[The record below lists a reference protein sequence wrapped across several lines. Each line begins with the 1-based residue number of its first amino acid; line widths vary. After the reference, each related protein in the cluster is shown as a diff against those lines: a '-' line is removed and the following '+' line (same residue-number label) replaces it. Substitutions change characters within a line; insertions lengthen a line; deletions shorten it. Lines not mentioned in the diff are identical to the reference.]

1 LQENYHFVKGEKN
14 RGKLVADFNCQKYF
28 LVANAAIDGPMTI
41 ATAIIAA
48 AFAISP
54 DIPKTPILQFAMPK
68 ARALNISAITRPMKL
83 IRSSFPTEATFFSV
97 NEDLFEHSLCAIDI
111 YNRARVKT
119 RASME
124 V

>member
-1 LQENYHFVKGEKN
+1 M
-14 RGKLVADFNCQKYF
+14 VADFNCQKYF

-97 NEDLFEHSLCAIDI
+97 NEDLFEHSLCTIDI